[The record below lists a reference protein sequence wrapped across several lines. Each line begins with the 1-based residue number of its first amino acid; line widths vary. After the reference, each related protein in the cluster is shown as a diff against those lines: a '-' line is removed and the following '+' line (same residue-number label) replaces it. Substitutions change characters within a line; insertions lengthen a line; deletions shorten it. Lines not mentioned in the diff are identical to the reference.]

1 MKRSIVG
8 LAVVSIALLVLIP
21 FSYSQLNAAP
31 SQYQSSE
38 QSNINFEERERG
50 EVNLASKENP
60 QLSEGEVVQVTKS
73 FMDQLLQDTNSQYE
87 VKNYDSMKAYK
98 DSFSDIAEPKVV
110 NKFVDR
116 YYEERDGNLYI
127 IPTETPAWFQVGED
141 FEQETTE
148 DGNILITQTNQ
159 TELDGEYTIKFE
171 LQLKDSGQPYI
182 MDIQYE

>member
-1 MKRSIVG
+1 MKRSFVG

-50 EVNLASKENP
+50 EVKLANKENP
-60 QLSEGEVVQVTKS
+60 QLSKGEVVQATSS
-73 FMDQLLQDTNSQYE
+73 FMDQLIQDTSSQYE

-98 DSFSDIAEPKVV
+98 ESFSDLAEPEVV
-110 NKFVDR
+110 DKFVDR

-127 IPTETPAWFQVGED
+127 IPTETPAWFQIAED